1 MSRGKAVVYIRVS
14 STEQVDGASLEVQKK
29 ACIAFAENEL
39 NCDVIR
45 PIFREEGKSAKTA
58 NRPVLIEMLKY
69 VQAHKGEIDYAIF
82 YDTSRASRDSDS
94 YFGTVKAILNK
105 YGVKTRYVMERGIDE
120 TPAGKLLEA
129 IMVGMAEFENN
140 LKSEKVHES
149 MAERAK
155 QGYWVTQPPIG
166 FKIKVVMGDG
176 NLVDSEGRKNR
187 VKFPKIL
194 VPDTT
199 IRLGETLS
207 ISEKLAKIF
216 RCFAEGN
223 MSESEAYDMALSM
236 GIKGK
241 NGKPI
246 TFGRF
251 DDILRSPVYAGY
263 NESEA
268 LLGKGVMVKAKF
280 DGLVSKEVYDRVQ
293 AILNSNKR
301 DLMPKKKELYPLDG
315 TLMCECGKPIH
326 GDAPTDGSGCN
337 VPRYYCR
344 KGKGGTHGYQ
354 SVKANDIHEA
364 FDNLLQ
370 EICPTEGMIRLFKE
384 ILKRT
389 AVEKLGSVNIALE
402 ANRKTETELDEQK
415 TRILQLL
422 VKGDIDKDEKD
433 RLMLKTDEERLK
445 LRQERM
451 ELEKQQSLNET
462 TIEYVCNFM
471 NQPAKLWKD
480 ADLESKQ
487 ALQKMMFPNGLHVDL
502 KTKKCRT
509 EDLSPLFSIIS
520 NKKAPKGGNSDSMV
534 NLHRFGLLLAKIPWR
549 QPYRCIFV
557 PCHCIGRTC
566 V

>member
-1 MSRGKAVVYIRVS
+1 MSRGKAIVYVRVS
-14 STEQVDGASLEVQKK
+14 SKEQVDGVSLDVQEK

-39 NCDVIR
+39 NCDVVK
-45 PIFREEGKSAKTA
+45 IFREEGKSAKTA

-69 VQAHKGEIDYAIF
+69 AQVHKGEIDYAVF
-82 YDTSRASRDSDS
+82 YDASRASRDSDS
-94 YFGTVKAILNK
+94 YFGTVKAILTK
-105 YGVKTRYVMERGIDE
+105 YGVKVRYATQKGVNE
-120 TPAGKLLEA
+120 TPAGKFLETLL
-129 IMVGMAEFENN
+129 VGMAEFENN

-166 FKIKVVMGDG
+166 FKIKVVMSDG
-176 NLVDSEGRKNR
+176 SLVDSEGRKNR

-199 IRLGETLS
+199 IRPGEALS

-223 MSESEAYDMALSM
+223 MSESEAYDMALSI

-268 LLGKGVMVKAKF
+268 LLGKGVTVKAKF

-293 AILNSNKR
+293 AILNGNKR
-301 DLMPKKKELYPLDG
+301 DLKPKKKELYPLDG
-315 TLMCECGKPIH
+315 ILLCECGKLIH
-326 GDAPTDGSGCN
+326 GDAPTDGSGRN

-354 SVKANDIHEA
+354 SAKADEIHEA

-370 EICPTEGMIRLFKE
+370 EICPTEGTIRLFKE

-389 AVEKLGSVNIALE
+389 AVEKLGSANTALE
-402 ANRKTETELDEQK
+402 ANRRAETELDEQK

-422 VKGDIDKDEKD
+422 VKGDISKDEKD
-433 RLMLKTDEERLK
+433 SLILKTDEERLK
-445 LRQERM
+445 LRRERV

-471 NQPAKLWKD
+471 NQPSKLWKD
-480 ADLESKQ
+480 ANLESKQ
-487 ALQKMMFPNGLHVDL
+487 ALQKMMFPNGLHINL

-509 EDLSPLFSIIS
+509 EDLSPLFSIMA
-520 NKKAPKGGNSDSMV
+520 NKKAPEGGNSEAMV
-534 NLHRFGLLLAKIPWR
+534 TSAGIEPALPG
-549 QPYRCIFV
+549 
-557 PCHCIGRTC
+557 
-566 V
+566 